1 MQEFQ
6 YSNNNKIDDS
16 LSDKYRAKPSPP
28 SYHKMKDKLMS
39 TRKQNYSQVATS
51 ILSNEVNKPRKEQVP
66 KTKSVDDEIEV
77 SLTNH
82 NIVSYNNIFV
92 IMILIYVLDSS
103 SR

>member
-16 LSDKYRAKPSPP
+16 LSDKYRAKLSPP
-28 SYHKMKDKLMS
+28 SYHKMKDKLIN

-51 ILSNEVNKPRKEQVP
+51 ILSNEVNKPRKEQIP

-77 SLTNH
+77 ALTNH
-82 NIVSYNNIFV
+82 NIVSFYKIISLFE
-92 IMILIYVLDSS
+92 
-103 SR
+103 